1 VILGNVIFD
10 CSYSYESINNAI
22 PTQEPAYAL
31 IELHKTVKGSDFSP
45 VGFDISSIRILNNA
59 FLDWRRAPLSLHNAT
74 DVNVIGNYF
83 GPPLT
88 NDGLVPLSA
97 DEIADLWASDYPNIR
112 FRNNV
117 NATTLPNGQ
126 LIREDGTFAPGADG
140 FQPLMPPQL
149 ELTFSGGNEL
159 ISWLSPVPGFV
170 LQETSTPGSGATWTD
185 VANPV
190 YIVGPSNV
198 VTLSFPSGVP
208 ARFYRT
214 RQR

>member
-1 VILGNVIFD
+1 VLFD

-45 VGFDISSIRILNNA
+45 VGFDISGIRILNNA

-88 NDGLVPLSA
+88 SDDLVPLSA

-117 NATTLPNGQ
+117 NATTLSNGQ
-126 LIREDGTFAPGADG
+126 LIREDGTFSPGTDG

-149 ELTFSGGNEL
+149 ELTISGGNEL
-159 ISWLSPVPGFV
+159 ISWLNPVPGFV

-190 YIVGPSNV
+190 YTTGQSNA
-198 VTLSFPSGVP
+198 VTLWFPSGVP
-208 ARFYRT
+208 ARFYRA